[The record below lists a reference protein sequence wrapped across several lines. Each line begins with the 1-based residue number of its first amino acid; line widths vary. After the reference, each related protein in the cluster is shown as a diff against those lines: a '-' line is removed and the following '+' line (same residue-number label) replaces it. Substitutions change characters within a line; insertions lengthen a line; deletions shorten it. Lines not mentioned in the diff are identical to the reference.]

1 MFWKRVLS
9 VSFVISA
16 LSTGVQASPSDGI
29 SANVPLSSP
38 LYGYIEKFDGVGY
51 LQSMPTGTKPYTRM
65 QMAKWLTEI
74 QAEGQNRPIPQYL
87 LSAKAELERELAPE
101 LHVIQGMKVDQP
113 VKLNEVR
120 LEAAAYSGHSLRYRM
135 SGNGP
140 RAEYQPL
147 NGNNNGYRYGQ
158 DGNAIITGLISG
170 KISDDVVIALEPRFS
185 YDSDQ
190 SGDASLISGY
200 VKTRI
205 NGTAVQIGKDPVFW
219 GHGATGSLILGN
231 NMEPL
236 TSIKFSN
243 IDPYTSKGFFR
254 FLGAMNVTALYS
266 ELEDNRTSLSVN
278 EVNGPSFVGI
288 RSDFTPQKNLT
299 LGLTFTSMVGGK
311 GKGLS
316 GSDWWD
322 WISGRN
328 DEADQDK
335 WNNIAGFD
343 FKVRVPR
350 WNGIQVYGEIYGE
363 DQANYMPSK
372 VAERVGAYIP
382 RLSPDGEWDMKLE
395 YAHTGNAWYGH
406 QLYTNGYVYKGN
418 IIGDPLG
425 HNSSQYYVKVGR
437 YLNKDSQISF
447 HAQHTE
453 MDRDASVQ
461 QTIQS
466 GWLQYQTQLQEQL
479 QLTGTMG
486 LAKIENANFTSGN
499 RDTDH
504 FAGVSLRWSY

>member
-1 MFWKRVLS
+1 M
-9 VSFVISA
+9 
-16 LSTGVQASPSDGI
+16 
-29 SANVPLSSP
+29 
-38 LYGYIEKFDGVGY
+38 
-51 LQSMPTGTKPYTRM
+51 
-65 QMAKWLTEI
+65 
-74 QAEGQNRPIPQYL
+74 
-87 LSAKAELERELAPE
+87 
-101 LHVIQGMKVDQP
+101 
-113 VKLNEVR
+113 
-120 LEAAAYSGHSLRYRM
+120 
-135 SGNGP
+135 
-140 RAEYQPL
+140 
-147 NGNNNGYRYGQ
+147 
-158 DGNAIITGLISG
+158 
-170 KISDDVVIALEPRFS
+170 
-185 YDSDQ
+185 
-190 SGDASLISGY
+190 ISGY

-205 NGTAVQIGKDPVFW
+205 NGTDVQIGKDPVFW

-236 TSIKFSN
+236 ASIKFSN
-243 IDPYTSKGFFR
+243 IDPYISKGFFR

-278 EVNGPSFVGI
+278 EINGPSFVGV

-299 LGLTFTSMVGGK
+299 FSLTFTSMVGGK

-322 WISGRN
+322 WISGSN

-350 WNGIQVYGEIYGE
+350 CNGIQVYGELYGE

-382 RLSPDGEWDMKLE
+382 RLSPDGEWDMKLK

-418 IIGDPLG
+418 IIGDSLG
-425 HNSSQYYVKVGR
+425 HNSSQYYIKVGR
-437 YLNKDSQISF
+437 YLDKDSQISF
-447 HAQHTE
+447 NAQHTE
-453 MDRDASVQ
+453 MDWSAPVQ

-479 QLTGTMG
+479 QLTGTLG